1 MFKTRLRN
9 IAGVKETPHKIALA
23 FSIGLFVG
31 ISPFI
36 GIHTL
41 LGLALAWI
49 LRLNRM
55 VTLTGVYITN
65 PWSMVPI
72 YTFCTW
78 IGMLIVGVDIVPSD
92 INWSHVKMSTV
103 LMEFKNIIVPF
114 AVGSTVVG
122 AASAL
127 FAYLLTRMAV
137 EKARGNMTDKTT
149 GKSEC

>member
-1 MFKTRLRN
+1 MFKKRLRN

-31 ISPFI
+31 ISPLI
-36 GIHTL
+36 GIHTV
-41 LGLALAWI
+41 LGLALAWV

-92 INWSHVKMSTV
+92 INWSHVRMSTV
-103 LMEFKNIIVPF
+103 LMEFRHIIVPF

-122 AASAL
+122 AASAF
-127 FAYLLTRMAV
+127 FAYLLTRKAV
-137 EKARGNMTDKTT
+137 ESARDNMADKTT